1 MPLYDAVVHTFTTV
15 ATGGFSTKTASI
27 VFYDSVAIEAVLIA
41 FMALSGV
48 SFSLYYL
55 LYTQRRFDAIFG
67 REFLAYTTLIVVAI
81 FSYGAYWYLRA
92 ITATPHSGHSEI
104 RRSP

>member
-1 MPLYDAVVHTFTTV
+1 VVHTFTTV
-15 ATGGFSTKTASI
+15 ATGGFSPKTASI
-27 VFYDSVAIEAVLIA
+27 GFYDSVAIEAVLIA
-41 FMALSGV
+41 FMKLSGV

-55 LYTQRRFDAIFG
+55 LYTQRRFDTILD

-81 FSYGAYWYLRA
+81 FSYGAYWSSRA
-92 ITATPHSGHSEI
+92 ITATPRSGHSEI